1 MSKSPAAGNGQWE
14 NRLQLAI
21 SNGQIAC
28 GLQWAILV
36 SVKISIISVISVPY
50 LLCHSQSLNTLNFKN
65 FLNKED
71 PGLTFGTDLTF
82 NQ

>member
-1 MSKSPAAGNGQWE
+1 MI
-14 NRLQLAI
+14 R
-21 SNGQIAC
+21 
-28 GLQWAILV
+28 ILK
-36 SVKISIISVISVPY
+36 SVKICTISVISVPY

-65 FLNKED
+65 ILNKEE